1 MNSLSFSSFA
11 CLWLFLHAF
20 TLQRSEPSS
29 HRKTMRFPCHF
40 KEIQQFFCRKISVR
54 KPLPDP
60 RNLVQKTLPHPCPQ
74 PCPQNLSDQKNGRKH
89 WFGNWFGNWSEHWSE
104 NGPPNWSEKWSE
116 HWRKNL
122 GNLRRRPLG
131 ASRNMKHRISAAVAD
146 TKRKRAENVLW
157 HTGT

>member
-1 MNSLSFSSFA
+1 
-11 CLWLFLHAF
+11 
-20 TLQRSEPSS
+20 
-29 HRKTMRFPCHF
+29 MRFPCHF

-60 RNLVQKTLPHPCPQ
+60 PNLVQKTLPHPCPQ
-74 PCPQNLSDQKNGRKH
+74 PCPQSLSDPKNGRKH
-89 WFGNWFGNWSEHWSE
+89 WFGNWFENWWENWSE
-104 NGPPNWSEKWSE
+104 NGSPNWSPNWSEKWSE

-146 TKRKRAENVLW
+146 TKRKEPK
-157 HTGT
+157 TFCGTQGHEFSTALPSLRLHGPSWRPLGPSCF